1 MDFPPE
7 VNRVKLDKRFTLYVK
22 EKKPVHKESDKWE
35 SDKSDGGLRIAV
47 AGVHLD
53 SERFA

>member
-1 MDFPPE
+1 MHPTPE

-22 EKKPVHKESDKWE
+22 EKQPVHKESDKWE

>member
-1 MDFPPE
+1 MHPTPE